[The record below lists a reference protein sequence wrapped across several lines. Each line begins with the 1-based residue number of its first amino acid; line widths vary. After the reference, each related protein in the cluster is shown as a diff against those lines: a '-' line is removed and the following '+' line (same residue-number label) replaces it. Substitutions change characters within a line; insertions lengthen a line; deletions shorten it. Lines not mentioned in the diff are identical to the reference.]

1 MATQVVPRNL
11 NETVRQADAI
21 VLGTITGKQSRWR
34 DLSRRWMETDYTLSV
49 EEVLYAPPKGESIG
63 RSLVLTF
70 WGGTLDGQT
79 QTISDM
85 RLPLM
90 GERLVVMLRPGWRN
104 GGFSPLVG
112 FNEGLFSVSSEV
124 RGGPA
129 LVHDH
134 NGQTLVLSARGQV
147 LRRRDIV
154 SRADGDAQADLAAF
168 VGWLRSNIASIKA
181 KPSEIRTPD
190 ADGDPRIIRPF
201 SKKPE
206 SGGTLWLNET
216 PTSTPPAGSRETATP
231 QDEQLSYSSF
241 HRAHLPIVV
250 DNFPDSFAPWS
261 PEDEYQMSKWNY
273 YAANVFRVYTT
284 PSGTYGWG
292 NGRFDLAGW
301 PNSADLQ
308 SVYGDTWESMDNP
321 LAVCFL
327 QYDILG
333 WIIEA
338 DIALNPA
345 WSWTLDDEWVYD
357 GSTARCFRRTMTHEL
372 GHMHGL
378 EHQFDYL
385 SVMNYPPAA
394 LRAFSMP
401 FADDAEGIR
410 AEYPANAVS
419 ITDLAI
425 YLFYSSGSQSWTDAT
440 IPSSVAA
447 GSTLAVN
454 NYHLEN
460 VGTNAIATPTV
471 ERYLATA
478 RNYLATYYYLGTS
491 TYASLNRFSYF
502 DPGSVQRTFL
512 VPVTVPAGNYYLGA
526 YIRDDAG
533 VEQSSFPFSNNYAF
547 SRQTIAVTS
556 IPSISIAATD
566 ATAGEPGSGQGT
578 GTFTFSRTGPTS
590 AALTVNFMVGGTA
603 TSSTDYSSLGTTVTF
618 TAGSAISTKTV
629 SVIDDSG
636 IEGDETV
643 IVTLAGGTGYTVG
656 SPSSATVT
664 IKDDDYPVIT
674 VTATDTTAGEPGT
687 GQGTG
692 TFTFNRT
699 GPTAAALTVNFMVG
713 GTATSSTDYSSL
725 GTTVTFTAGSAIS
738 TKTVGVVDDSGI
750 EGDETVIVTLA
761 GGTGYTV
768 GGPSSATVTIKDDDL
783 PVITVTATDATA
795 GEPGTGQGT
804 GTFTFNRTG
813 PTAAALTVNFTAGGT
828 ATGATDYSSLGTTV
842 TFGAGSAIST
852 KTVSVIDDS
861 GIEGEE
867 TVVVTLASGTGYAV
881 GSPSSATVIIK
892 DDDAVDYP
900 VITALAT
907 DAAAGESGTGQG
919 TGTFTISRTGSTASA
934 LTVNFTAGGTAI
946 GGSDYASIGTTVAF
960 AAGSATATITVSVTK
975 DSSIEGDE
983 TMIVTLVAGT
993 GYTVGS
999 PSSATVTIKDER
1011 LLIDF
1016 GSGRGLFSYDGT
1028 SWSSLSG
1035 WDPGQVVEWAGGLA
1049 VDFGPG
1055 KGLFNYS
1062 GTTWTYL
1069 TGWNPESMVRWGS
1082 NLVLDFGAGKGLFQ
1096 YNGATWIQLSG
1107 WDPGLVTEWA
1117 GGLAV
1122 DFGAGKGFY
1131 NYNGSSWAYLTGWN
1145 PENMLRWNSSL
1156 VLDFGAG
1163 KGLFLY
1169 NGTTW
1174 TMLTSWDPEGMLAWT
1189 GGLAIDFGPGLGLY
1203 NYNGST
1209 WTLLTGWN
1217 PEMLVKWGSNLVI
1230 DFGSGKGLFY
1240 YNGASWTMLSAW
1252 NPEAGIEWS
1261 GKLAVDF
1268 GAGKG
1273 LFTYDGIL
1281 WTHLTGWDPQVL
1293 LGPLAK

>member
-471 ERYLATA
+471 EWYLATA

-590 AALTVNFMVGGTA
+590 
-603 TSSTDYSSLGTTVTF
+603 
-618 TAGSAISTKTV
+618 
-629 SVIDDSG
+629 
-636 IEGDETV
+636 
-643 IVTLAGGTGYTVG
+643 
-656 SPSSATVT
+656 
-664 IKDDDYPVIT
+664 
-674 VTATDTTAGEPGT
+674 
-687 GQGTG
+687 
-692 TFTFNRT
+692 
-699 GPTAAALTVNFMVG
+699 AALTVNFMVG